1 MEEESDKPTTLIPP
15 LTRDSRGS
23 LEVFNPSTYSTTRPT
38 NNNPAGFSSHP
49 TWQNWKEPRGSIP
62 EPPDHQLSSSKSGRA
77 EEITSWMALK
87 DPTPQPPSQPSQP
100 PQTQKTLSAF
110 IDENNSVS
118 GEPAVTDTAAVQRAA
133 EWGLVLKTDTETGK
147 PQGVSVRSSSEEA
160 NNNKVG
166 ISRRNSN
173 NSVRSSGELSDDP
186 RGNNSIPRV
195 SEDLK
200 DALSAFQQTF
210 VVSDATKPDYP
221 IMYASA
227 GFFKMTGYTSKEIVG
242 RNWYCFSYYC

>member
-100 PQTQKTLSAF
+100 PQTHKTLSAF

-118 GEPAVTDTAAVQRAA
+118 GEPAVTDTAAAQRAA

-166 ISRRNSN
+166 TSRRNSN
-173 NSVRSSGELSDDP
+173 NSVRNSGELSDDP

-242 RNWYCFSYYC
+242 RNWYYFSYYC

>member
-1 MEEESDKPTTLIPP
+1 
-15 LTRDSRGS
+15 
-23 LEVFNPSTYSTTRPT
+23 
-38 NNNPAGFSSHP
+38 
-49 TWQNWKEPRGSIP
+49 
-62 EPPDHQLSSSKSGRA
+62 
-77 EEITSWMALK
+77 MALK

-100 PQTQKTLSAF
+100 PQTHKTLSAF

-118 GEPAVTDTAAVQRAA
+118 GEPAVTDTAAAQRAA
-133 EWGLVLKTDTETGK
+133 EWGLVLKTDTETGQ

-166 ISRRNSN
+166 TSRRNSN
-173 NSVRSSGELSDDP
+173 NSVRNSGELSDDP
-186 RGNNSIPRV
+186 RGNSFIPRV

-242 RNWYCFSYYC
+242 RNWYYFSYYC